1 MRVSC
6 EFHFDSAHRLPFV
19 PEGHKCGRL
28 HGHTYTLTVVVD
40 GPVGADGFVVDFDY
54 VKRVVDPIVDQ
65 LDRRYLNDVPGLDN
79 PTVEVQLVWLWQQ
92 IMSNPSG
99 ALYGLVELVLQE
111 GKSNAASYRGPD
123 HRVAFGQVTFDGK
136 QLDVSTVWLGIDH
149 NFSRG
154 EHRPHIFETMVFGD
168 CDFDQ
173 DCVRYSTE
181 QDALEGHR
189 RTMEDLAMGRKPWW
203 L

>member
-1 MRVSC
+1 MQVSC

-40 GPVGADGFVVDFDY
+40 GTVGADGFVVDFDY

-65 LDRRYLNDVPGLDN
+65 LDHRYLNDVPGLDN

-111 GKSNAASYRGPD
+111 GKSNAASYRGP
-123 HRVAFGQVTFDGK
+123 
-136 QLDVSTVWLGIDH
+136 
-149 NFSRG
+149 
-154 EHRPHIFETMVFGD
+154 
-168 CDFDQ
+168 
-173 DCVRYSTE
+173 
-181 QDALEGHR
+181 
-189 RTMEDLAMGRKPWW
+189 GR
-203 L
+203 